1 MNNFGSRLRELRKE
15 RGIPMYA
22 LAEKLGIS
30 RNTLA
35 NWERGEKEPHG
46 IGFLEDL
53 AKILD
58 VPLEELLLEKD
69 EETLN
74 NNPVIQELKAR
85 ITRLE
90 QLFNRIYHR

>member
-22 LAEKLGIS
+22 LAEKLGVS

-46 IGFLEDL
+46 IGFLEDI
-53 AKILD
+53 AKILN
-58 VPLEELLLEKD
+58 VPLKELLLE
-69 EETLN
+69 EEEVSLDS
-74 NNPVIQELKAR
+74 NPVIQELKAR
-85 ITRLE
+85 VTRLE
-90 QLFNRIYHR
+90 QLFNRIYYR

>member
-1 MNNFGSRLRELRKE
+1 
-15 RGIPMYA
+15 MYA

-85 ITRLE
+85 VSRLE
-90 QLFNRIYHR
+90 QLFNRIYYR